1 MKKLFLFA
9 LVAFAIG
16 CSKDVGTDEPQT
28 PDQPSEQPEMVTV
41 SFAMKGDIT
50 VEETPLSRAAGE
62 DVESKDLY
70 GINVYYDKD
79 LDGKI
84 NDVYGYGLFDNVSDM
99 TISLLTGFK
108 YKFICSLVK
117 NGKEKLGQYFATDG
131 RGTSNYQGYCFPFCK
146 SYMSY
151 QENAFNY
158 NIYNYNYYEAPT
170 ILENKFIL
178 NENSNEYH
186 LTGLGQG
193 YAHEIG
199 LESSVNVKS
208 VPYKNGKSC
217 YFPTTD
223 RYYGEITNYSPR
235 EGEVVNIELKR
246 CVFGVKYNVTGIS
259 DGSLSFWL
267 SWGRDY
273 DQHYFDEFCK
283 QSDITTDSTIE
294 GNIYTYEDV
303 YSCWKGAMTAEDYSQ
318 RFYLILTWKRGN
330 GVSQRL
336 PIQTVS
342 LKRNMMNIINIR
354 LNGGEANNKFNL
366 DIDNTE
372 MGEDNTNLDID
383 AGGATDT
390 PVDPTE

>member
-1 MKKLFLFA
+1 MMA
-9 LVAFAIG
+9 AFAIS
-16 CSKDVGTDEPQT
+16 CSNDATDEPQAPNKPT
-28 PDQPSEQPEMVTV
+28 EHPKMVTV
-41 SFAMKGDIT
+41 SFAMKGDVT
-50 VEETPLSRAAGE
+50 VEETPLSRTAGE
-62 DVESKDLY
+62 ETESKDLY

-117 NGKEKLGQYFATDG
+117 DGKEKLGQYFATDG
-131 RGTSNYQGYCFPFCK
+131 RWTSNHQGYCFPFCK

-158 NIYNYNYYEAPT
+158 DIYNYNYYDAPT

-178 NENSNEYH
+178 NEDYQGFH

-199 LESSVNVKS
+199 LESSVNVKGI
-208 VPYKNGKSC
+208 PYKNGKSC

-223 RYYGEITNYSPR
+223 RYYGEITNYSPK
-235 EGEVVNIELKR
+235 ENGIVNISLKR
-246 CVFGVKYNVTGIS
+246 CVFGVRFNITGIS
-259 DGSLSFWL
+259 DGTLSYWL
-267 SWGRDY
+267 SWGNY
-273 DQHYFDEFCK
+273 DNHYFDKFCE
-283 QSDITTDSTIE
+283 QSDVTTDLITE
-294 GNIYTYEDV
+294 GEIYTYENLYD
-303 YSCWKGAMTAEDYSQ
+303 CWKGAMTAEDYSQ
-318 RFYLILTWKRGN
+318 VFYVVIEWKRGN
-330 GVSQRL
+330 GVTQNL
-336 PIQTVS
+336 PREKIM
-342 LKRNMMNIINIR
+342 LKRNTMNNINIR
-354 LNGGEANNKFNL
+354 LNGGDANNNFNL

-372 MGEDNTNLDID
+372 MGEENTDLDID
-383 AGGATDT
+383 AGDMTDT